1 MTGKYGKFEEM
12 CIGWYLMI
20 EYLAGLTL
28 EESGRDWRIGGVEE
42 MHGAGTTGEGD
53 NGHLMVGPYFE
64 LST

>member
-1 MTGKYGKFEEM
+1 MG
-12 CIGWYLMI
+12 IGFYLII

-28 EESGRDWRIGGVEE
+28 EASGRDWRIGGVEE

-64 LST
+64 LAT

>member
-12 CIGWYLMI
+12 CIGCYLMI

-53 NGHLMVGPYFE
+53 NGHLMFGPYFE